1 MSFVEHIF
9 YNQPKHKIECLC
21 LLLPCACPVL
31 LRFHVYQLMSI
42 INNLSSMGI
51 KTSHHPWKF
60 CLLMY
65 PVLSADGR
73 LSRLQQAPSSRQLV
87 SSLQSG
93 REDQLARL
101 LSADLP
107 ASTPDT
113 VLTEPVTT
121 GYLQRRLLPHT
132 VPLSSDE
139 LLQLLQEDQLQHQ
152 ADRRD
157 QLQRQAD
164 QQDQLQHQQ
173 EDQQEERGS

>member
-1 MSFVEHIF
+1 MLV
-9 YNQPKHKIECLC
+9 
-21 LLLPCACPVL
+21 
-31 LRFHVYQLMSI
+31 SI
-42 INNLSSMGI
+42 VNNLSSVGI
-51 KTSHHPWKF
+51 KNVTSLMKMPTKF

-65 PVLSADGR
+65 SVLPADGR

-113 VLTEPVTT
+113 LLTEPVTT

-152 ADRRD
+152 ADQQEELQSQQAD
-157 QLQRQAD
+157 QQEEQLQRQAD
-164 QQDQLQHQQ
+164 QQEQLQHQA
-173 EDQQEERGS
+173 DQQDEQLQRQADQEEECGS